1 MFVHAAL
8 RATRDNQ
15 GTPGAIAGRERN
27 RASLHRA
34 LGGYRFVTRRNA
46 VSIDWDATC
55 ADTRSRPS
63 GDNLPQNA
71 CSPKNRCRET
81 SHKPPR
87 GSFSKGK
94 NPQQRLIRN
103 QQVRGSIPRVGSMS
117 SAGYTKAVLARRVP
131 CKPGV
136 RVPPCFAGRLEEA
149 QVFAFRD
156 DRQGWFATLR
166 LVLRFLT
173 HSFIITS
180 TN

>member
-1 MFVHAAL
+1 MDRVHPVSVVGPLQAGSSPHVDRFLTPSRRPVMCRNSIGGYLAGFQHLDSSILRTSVVVQRLETVHRPLENSRILMFVHAAL

-15 GTPGAIAGRERN
+15 GTPGAIAGQERN

-87 GSFSKGK
+87 DSFSKVK
-94 NPQQRLIRN
+94 
-103 QQVRGSIPRVGSMS
+103 
-117 SAGYTKAVLARRVP
+117 
-131 CKPGV
+131 
-136 RVPPCFAGRLEEA
+136 
-149 QVFAFRD
+149 
-156 DRQGWFATLR
+156 
-166 LVLRFLT
+166 T
-173 HSFIITS
+173 HNTG
-180 TN
+180 